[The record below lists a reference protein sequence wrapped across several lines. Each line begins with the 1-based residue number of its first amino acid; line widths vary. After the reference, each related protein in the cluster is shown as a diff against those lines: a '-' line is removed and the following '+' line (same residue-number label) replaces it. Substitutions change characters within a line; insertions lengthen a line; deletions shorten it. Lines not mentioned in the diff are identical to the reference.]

1 LGISKC
7 KTFISAKTFHQLHLY
22 QKEDKIENINGGASL
37 GQGGPLPPS
46 TPDFLEKIFV
56 ILCLIFKY

>member
-1 LGISKC
+1 M
-7 KTFISAKTFHQLHLY
+7 HLY
-22 QKEDKIENINGGASL
+22 QKEDKIENFNGGDSL